1 PSFSFPSYQKEKI
14 LTEPASKVGKG
25 SFVRPKLPMNP
36 DLFLSFAVLRIRLS
50 WKGRTTGISLLAF
63 SEDLLLSSVEYGLLS
78 LQDAENDCSLRALN
92 NISLARF
99 PPKSATRKIRL
110 LL

>member
-1 PSFSFPSYQKEKI
+1 SCSFPSYQNEKI

-50 WKGRTTGISLLAF
+50 GKGRMTGIFLLAF
-63 SEDLLLSSVEYGLLS
+63 SEDLRLAVVEGSLSSP
-78 LQDAENDCSLRALN
+78 QNAEIDCSSRALN
-92 NISLARF
+92 NISLARV
-99 PPKSATRKIRL
+99 PLKSATRKIRL